1 MDEKW
6 FTLKDRKVLP
16 RPLASALTYYQ
27 YNNDVYMRGDRFF
40 EAYGKMARILEEL
53 LSDYEDEV
61 TTLIDDGLESF
72 INRGGLSLPQE
83 RRLPEAFE
91 ELIGEMEA
99 KLHLDLSSVL
109 DKAVERSAEEHAEKV
124 KAENREKRRTKKVQ
138 KLMEEIGIKP
148 GNDESPVERIRSV
161 LTLEKAKKEHGFRLS
176 SDEINVVLLFC
187 DILSTSVFSDVI
199 TSSQMTRLVENDLLS
214 EGEISDML
222 SEKYSIDKDYEWY
235 SEDFLGC
242 GLDERTDI
250 RIDDVLEAAGGKIS
264 KIIGA
269 SL

>member
-1 MDEKW
+1 MKNG
-6 FTLKDRKVLP
+6 FTLKGRKVLP
-16 RPLASALTYYQ
+16 LPLASALTYYQ
-27 YNNDVYMRGDRFF
+27 YNNDVYMRGDSFF

-53 LSDYEDEV
+53 LSDYEDGV
-61 TTLIDDGLESF
+61 TTLIDDGLEPF
-72 INRGGLSLPQE
+72 VNRGGLSLPRE

-91 ELIGEMEA
+91 EMIGEMEA

-138 KLMEEIGIKP
+138 KLTEEIGIKP

-199 TSSQMTRLVENDLLS
+199 TFSQMTRLVENDLLT

>member
-1 MDEKW
+1 MMDEKW
-6 FTLKDRKVLP
+6 FTVKGRKVLP
-16 RPLASALTYYQ
+16 RPLAAVLTYYQ

-40 EAYGKMARILEEL
+40 ETYGKMARTLEEL
-53 LSDYEDEV
+53 LSDYEDGE
-61 TTLIDDGLESF
+61 TTLTDDLESF
-72 INRGGLSLPQE
+72 VNRGGLSLPQK

-91 ELIGEMEA
+91 EMIGEMEA

-109 DKAVERSAEEHAEKV
+109 DKAVERSAEEHAEKL

-242 GLDERTDI
+242 GLDEKTDI
-250 RIDDVLEAAGGKIS
+250 RIYDVLEAVGEKIS